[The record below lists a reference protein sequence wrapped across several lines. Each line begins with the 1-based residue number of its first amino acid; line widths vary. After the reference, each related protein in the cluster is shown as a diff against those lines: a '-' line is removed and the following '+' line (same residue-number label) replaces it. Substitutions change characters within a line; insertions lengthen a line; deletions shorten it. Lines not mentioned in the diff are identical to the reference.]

1 MSSPQIHDWS
11 SLSTGFRDGLLFG
24 NGASMAVDSRFGY
37 SSLWEHA
44 QKTSAVGVQGIL
56 TAIELRDRY
65 PDLLITEAHP
75 KALRWLLREAQALA
89 HDSEHQRDAHLA
101 AITAW
106 ALFHSEP
113 GWRDL
118 YQGEPSF
125 YSPIAQPLVYFTPV
139 PAG

>member
-1 MSSPQIHDWS
+1 LLVREAIRKAGARNAGGTVQDVN
-11 SLSTGFRDGLLFG
+11 SLR
-24 NGASMAVDSRFGY
+24 GACV
-37 SSLWEHA
+37 
-44 QKTSAVGVQGIL
+44 VQGIL
-56 TAIELRDRY
+56 AAIELRDRH

-75 KALRWLLREAQALA
+75 KALRWLLRDAQALT

-106 ALFHSEP
+106 ALVHSEP

-125 YSPIAQPLVYFTPV
+125 YSPIAQPLVYFMPV
-139 PAG
+139 PTR